1 MKFTNLGLALGLSL
15 KFYSSGAKGLKLRV
29 KQFCG
34 LSPTFAEVTGEK
46 MVVGGGAFRK
56 NPESGKDICLRQALL
71 FACCTGFKNSI
82 YVFTKCMERFQ
93 RSIR

>member
-15 KFYSSGAKGLKLRV
+15 KFYSSVAKGLKLKV

-46 MVVGGGAFRK
+46 MVVGGG
-56 NPESGKDICLRQALL
+56 GL
-71 FACCTGFKNSI
+71 FAKILNLVRI
-82 YVFTKCMERFQ
+82 YV
-93 RSIR
+93 